1 MSTNQTDTNTNTN
14 TNYVVYVLINTSHN
28 KTYIGITNKPDR
40 RIRQHNGELVGG
52 AKYTTSNK
60 GEGSWVF
67 YGFIRNLD
75 KHTALSLEKK
85 IKIRS
90 KKVSGTPIEKRIK
103 AIGSLLTEHNQLT
116 NGNLCFEQIL
126 HNIQV

>member
-1 MSTNQTDTNTNTN
+1 MSEDLENLNTKK
-14 TNYVVYVLINTSHN
+14 YVVYVLVNTSHN
-28 KTYIGITNKPDR
+28 KTYIGITNKPER

-60 GEGSWVF
+60 AEGEWKF

-75 KHTALSLEKK
+75 KHTSLSLEKK

-90 KKVSGTPIEKRIK
+90 RKVSGTPIEKRLK
-103 AIGSLLTEHNQLT
+103 AIGSLLNEYNEINNTNLT
-116 NGNLCFEQIL
+116 FEPI
-126 HNIQV
+126 V

>member
-1 MSTNQTDTNTNTN
+1 MSEDLGNTTSTTTTATTTNT
-14 TNYVVYVLINTSHN
+14 YVVYVLVNTAHN
-28 KTYIGITNKPDR
+28 KTYVGITNKPER

-60 GEGSWVF
+60 AEGEWKF

-75 KHTALSLEKK
+75 KHTSLSLEKR

-90 KKVSGTPIEKRIK
+90 KKVSGKPIEKRVK
-103 AIGSLLTEHNQLT
+103 AIGSLLTEYNEINNTNLT
-116 NGNLCFEQIL
+116 FDLI
-126 HNIQV
+126 V

>member
-1 MSTNQTDTNTNTN
+1 MSQDLTILNLNT
-14 TNYVVYVLINTSHN
+14 YVVYVLINTSHN
-28 KTYIGITNKPDR
+28 KTYVGITNKPER

-60 GEGSWVF
+60 AQGEWKF
-67 YGFIRNLD
+67 YGFIRNID

-90 KKVSGTPIEKRIK
+90 KKLSGTPIEKRVK
-103 AIGSLLTEHNQLT
+103 AIDLLLNEYNESTEKKLV
-116 NGNLCFEQIL
+116 FDQI
-126 HNIQV
+126 V